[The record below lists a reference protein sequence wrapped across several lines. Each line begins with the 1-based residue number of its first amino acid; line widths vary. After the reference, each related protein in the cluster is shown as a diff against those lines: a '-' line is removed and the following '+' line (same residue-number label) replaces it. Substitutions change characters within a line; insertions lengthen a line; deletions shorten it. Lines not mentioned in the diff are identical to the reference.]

1 MMEELMGEINKVFD
15 IGQNIG
21 LLSYTITNKQPSYSN
36 N

>member
-1 MMEELMGEINKVFD
+1 MMEELMGETNTVFD